1 MATHNNYAVIMAGG
15 IGSRFWPLSRSRY
28 PKQFLDVLGTGKTL
42 IRQTYDRFAAFVEPD
57 NIYVIG
63 SEQYRALIR
72 EQLPLLPEKNIIGE
86 PSRKNTA
93 PCVAYAVYK
102 ISSIN
107 ADANVVI
114 APSDHVILNDRFF
127 VQAVETGFA
136 LAKNKEVLLT
146 LGIRPTRPD
155 TGYGYIQF
163 IEDKEETHGAHKVK
177 TFVEKPTFE
186 IAEQFYRSGDYLWNA
201 GIFIGNVKTWLRAY
215 QQHMPELNDVF
226 KEGRKQFNTPK
237 EAAFIANAYTL
248 CPNVSIDI
256 GIMEKARNVLVIPAK
271 FDWSDLGTW
280 TSLHTMKDKDY
291 LGNAVSNDTNVMTY
305 DTTNSMIHVP
315 AGKLVV
321 LQGLDDF
328 VVIDTDDVLLVCKKS
343 QEQEIKNYVSDIR
356 RKKGEKWL

>member
-1 MATHNNYAVIMAGG
+1 MAAQNNYAVIMAGG
-15 IGSRFWPLSRSRY
+15 IGSRFWPLSRNRY

-42 IRQTYDRFAAFVEPD
+42 IQQTYDRFAEFVLPE

-63 SEQYRALIR
+63 SESYKPIIR
-72 EQLPLLPEKNIIGE
+72 EQLPQLPEANIIGE

-102 ISSIN
+102 ISSMN
-107 ADANVVI
+107 ADANLVI

-127 VQAVETGFA
+127 VQAVETGYT
-136 LAKNKEVLLT
+136 LAKHKEVLLT

-155 TGYGYIQF
+155 TGYGYIQYM
-163 IEDKEETHGAHKVK
+163 EDGDDMHGAHKVK
-177 TFVEKPTFE
+177 TFVEKPTYE

-201 GIFIGNVKTWLRAY
+201 GIFIGNVKTWLRAF

-226 KEGRKQFNTPK
+226 KEGRKNFNTTK
-237 EAAFIANAYTL
+237 EQAFIANAYML

-256 GIMEKARNVLVIPAK
+256 AVMEKANNVLVIPAK

-280 TSLHTMKDKDY
+280 TSLYIAKDKDY
-291 LGNAVSNDTNVMTY
+291 LGNAVNRDTNVMTY

-315 AGKLVV
+315 ADKLVV

-328 VVIDTDDVLLVCKKS
+328 IVIDTNDVLLVCKKS

-356 RKKGEKWL
+356 RKKGDKWL